1 MKLHY
6 DPEVD
11 TAYLRLTAAPIL
23 ESEEAA
29 PGVVLD
35 FDANGQ
41 VVAIEVR
48 GVRQRHPTATPEAIE
63 FELAA

>member
-6 DPEVD
+6 DPNVD
-11 TAYLRLTAAPIL
+11 TAYLRLTDAPIL

-35 FDANGQ
+35 FDATGE
-41 VVAIEVR
+41 VVAIEIR
-48 GVRQRHPTATPEAIE
+48 GLRKRHPTATPEAIE